1 MAKEVKIEVEGKV
14 LKINHDIYEVEL
26 TKTKTVIEAY
36 VSGKM
41 RKNTIRI
48 LPGDIVTVKLSP
60 YDITRGFITYRKNGG
75 NTNESKSI
83 S

>member
-75 NTNESKSI
+75 NKNESKSI

>member
-1 MAKEVKIEVEGKV
+1 MAKEVKIEVEGRV

-60 YDITRGFITYRKNGG
+60 YDIRRGFITYRKNGG
-75 NTNESKSI
+75 STNES
-83 S
+83 

>member
-75 NTNESKSI
+75 NKNEGKSI

>member
-26 TKTKTVIEAY
+26 TKTKTVVEAY

>member
-14 LKINHDIYEVEL
+14 LKINHHIYEVEL

-60 YDITRGFITYRKNGG
+60 YDVTRGFITYRKNGG
-75 NTNESKSI
+75 
-83 S
+83 